1 MTLRLSMNHFFP
13 FFSRLSILGLALLM
27 PILAGAQE
35 KDKAQVSDGS
45 KREARK
51 QATALDS
58 LRPEEKERLRKVLR
72 SAWSDPSVINAR
84 EDVQRASE
92 AYQSAI
98 RSAVERMDPS
108 AVEWIA
114 RMQGRGHSP
123 VGRGNEVVRFEDQN
137 RALSWIESLDPE
149 IRDRVRKAEKEAE
162 KAEAVVKARE
172 SLGKIH
178 EEDEAL
184 RRRRLEAHRELRR
197 ATVEEILRIDPSLI
211 SAKKLLLGA
220 GGMKKQDHPEASE
233 KDSRKTNSE
242 KPKNAETL
250 APASEKKVP

>member
-1 MTLRLSMNHFFP
+1 MNHFP
-13 FFSRLSILGLALLM
+13 TFFSRLTILSIALLM
-27 PILAGAQE
+27 PILARAQE
-35 KDKAQVSDGS
+35 SDKAQVSDGS

-84 EDVQRASE
+84 EEVKRASE

-98 RSAVERMDPS
+98 RTAVGRMDPS

-114 RMQGRGHSP
+114 RMQDRSRGP
-123 VGRGNEVVRFEDQN
+123 AGRGNEVVRFEDQN
-137 RALSWIESLDPE
+137 RAIGWIESLDPE
-149 IRDRVRKAEKEAE
+149 IRDRVRKAEKDAA
-162 KAEAVVKARE
+162 KSEAVLKARE

-242 KPKNAETL
+242 KQKKAEGL
-250 APASEKKVP
+250 APIPEKKVP